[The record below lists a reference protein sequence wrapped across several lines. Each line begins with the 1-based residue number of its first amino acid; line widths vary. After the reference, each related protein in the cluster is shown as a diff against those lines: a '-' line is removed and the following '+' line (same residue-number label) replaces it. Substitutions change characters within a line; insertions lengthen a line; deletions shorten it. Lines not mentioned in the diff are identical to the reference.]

1 MPNAGNVNKV
11 QLIEEDLKSTGAVW
25 VVDYRGL
32 SVKQAE
38 DLRHR
43 LTEVGA
49 VMKIYKN
56 TLTKIA
62 LGNCG
67 LPDMGDVLTG
77 PSAFVFSGDD
87 FAASAKVLKTFAKES
102 EDTLAIKGGLLEGDL
117 LDAAQVQAIADLP
130 SKEALVGQ
138 VAGLISSMARGL
150 AVSISGI
157 SRGVALATKAVA
169 EQKPAA

>member
-1 MPNAGNVNKV
+1 MPNTENVKKV
-11 QLIEEDLKSTGAVW
+11 QLIEEDLKASQAIW

-32 SVKQAE
+32 TVKQAE
-38 DLRHR
+38 DLRRR

-56 TLTKIA
+56 TLTRIA
-62 LGNCG
+62 LENCG
-67 LPDMGDVLTG
+67 LPEMGEVLTG

-102 EDTLAIKGGLLEGDL
+102 EGSLTIKGGLMEGDL

-150 AVSISGI
+150 AVSINGI
-157 SRGVALATKAVA
+157 SRGVALAAKAVA